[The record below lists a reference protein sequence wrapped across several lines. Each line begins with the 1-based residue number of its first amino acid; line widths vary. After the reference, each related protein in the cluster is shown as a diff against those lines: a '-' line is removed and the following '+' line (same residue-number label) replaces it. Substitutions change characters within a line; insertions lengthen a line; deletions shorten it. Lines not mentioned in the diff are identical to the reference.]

1 MNNYTKITL
10 FFNGLVKDLIWYLKV
25 THNNSKLNYNII
37 RFNKV
42 YNEKTQEKAALK
54 EIKLFE
60 DNEYEAFKNEIAL
73 LEKIEKNPHPS
84 IIQYKGYFITLDQR
98 SEYNVFRNGYIL
110 MEKGITCL
118 EKFIKKRSSLKQ
130 FFTEEEMLAFIDK
143 MI

>member
-1 MNNYTKITL
+1 MVMNNYIKITL

-25 THNNSKLNYNII
+25 TLNNSKFNYNLI

-84 IIQYKGYFITLDQR
+84 II
-98 SEYNVFRNGYIL
+98 
-110 MEKGITCL
+110 
-118 EKFIKKRSSLKQ
+118 
-130 FFTEEEMLAFIDK
+130 
-143 MI
+143 